1 MRAMKAFKTAILVAG
16 LSVAMCFPA
25 FATNS
30 GNGPVSLEQ
39 LQEQAEHNEQAQET
53 QAQTNG
59 TGQGSNNSSSGIVLD
74 DGASAIS
81 NIAASG
87 RMDTDDPTAARVG
100 GVMNNWAAKAMQIC
114 GYLISIG
121 LGLVIAIDLLF
132 IAIPPLRGVLSN
144 GYTGSVNTQAGDRNR
159 YNDFSGNSNYTANNM
174 MTSNQVNNS
183 PTSGRLQLVSNA
195 ALNAV
200 TAASTGQNPFKT
212 YLKEQLL
219 TVVMAPAIYVLAAT
233 GILSR
238 LGFFIGT
245 TLGNWIGGL
254 F

>member
-1 MRAMKAFKTAILVAG
+1 MRAMKALKTAILVAG

-25 FATNS
+25 FATSN

-39 LQEQAEHNEQAQET
+39 LQEQAEQNN
-53 QAQTNG
+53 QAQTQAPTNS

-81 NIAASG
+81 GIANSG
-87 RMDTDDPTAARVG
+87 KMDVDDPTAAKVG
-100 GVMNNWAAKAMQIC
+100 SVMNNWAAKAMQIC
-114 GYLISIG
+114 GYIISIG
-121 LGLVIAIDLLF
+121 LGLVIAIDLIF

-144 GYTGSVNTQAGDRNR
+144 GYAGNVSAQNDNNPYNNGTTFIGSSTMQSMNMSAQA
-159 YNDFSGNSNYTANNM
+159 
-174 MTSNQVNNS
+174 NNS
-183 PTSGRLQLVSNA
+183 PTSGRIQLVSNA

-200 TAASTGQNPFKT
+200 TAASAGQNPFKM

-219 TVVMAPAIYVLAAT
+219 TVIMAPAIYVLAAT

-245 TLGNWIGGL
+245 TIGNWLGSL

>member
-1 MRAMKAFKTAILVAG
+1 MRAMKALKTAILVAG

-25 FATNS
+25 FATSN

-39 LQEQAEHNEQAQET
+39 LQEQAEQNN
-53 QAQTNG
+53 QAQTQAPTNS

-81 NIAASG
+81 GIANSG
-87 RMDTDDPTAARVG
+87 KMDVDDPTAAKVG
-100 GVMNNWAAKAMQIC
+100 SVMNNWAAKAMQIC
-114 GYLISIG
+114 GYIISIG
-121 LGLVIAIDLLF
+121 LGLVIAIDLIF

-144 GYTGSVNTQAGDRNR
+144 GYAGNVSAQNDNNPYNNGTTFIGGSTMQSMNMSAQA
-159 YNDFSGNSNYTANNM
+159 
-174 MTSNQVNNS
+174 NNS
-183 PTSGRLQLVSNA
+183 PTSGRIQLVSNA

-200 TAASTGQNPFKT
+200 TAASAGQNPFKM

-219 TVVMAPAIYVLAAT
+219 TVIMAPAIYVLAAT

-245 TLGNWIGGL
+245 TIGNWLGGL

>member
-1 MRAMKAFKTAILVAG
+1 MRAMKALKTAILVAG

-25 FATNS
+25 FATSN

-39 LQEQAEHNEQAQET
+39 LQEQAEQNN
-53 QAQTNG
+53 QAQTQAPTNS
-59 TGQGSNNSSSGIVLD
+59 TGQGSDNSSSGIVLD

-81 NIAASG
+81 GIANSG
-87 RMDTDDPTAARVG
+87 RMDVDDPTAAKVG
-100 GVMNNWAAKAMQIC
+100 SVMNTWAAKTMQIC
-114 GYLISIG
+114 GYIISIG
-121 LGLVIAIDLLF
+121 LGLVIAIDLMF
-132 IAIPPLRGVLSN
+132 IAIPPLRGILSN
-144 GYTGSVNTQAGDRNR
+144 GYAGSVSASQNDGNPYNNNSLNSMYTQ
-159 YNDFSGNSNYTANNM
+159 NSMNLSAQT
-174 MTSNQVNNS
+174 NNS
-183 PTSGRLQLVSNA
+183 PTSGRIQLVSNA

-200 TAASTGQNPFKT
+200 TAASTGQNPFKI

-219 TVVMAPAIYVLAAT
+219 TVIMAPAIYVLAAT

-245 TLGNWIGGL
+245 TIGNWLGSL

>member
-1 MRAMKAFKTAILVAG
+1 MRAIKAFKTAILVAG

-25 FATNS
+25 FATSN

-39 LQEQAEHNEQAQET
+39 LQEQAEQNN
-53 QAQTNG
+53 QAQTQAPTNS

-81 NIAASG
+81 GIANSG
-87 RMDTDDPTAARVG
+87 KMDVDDPTAAKVG
-100 GVMNNWAAKAMQIC
+100 SVMNNWAAKAMQIC
-114 GYLISIG
+114 GYIISIG
-121 LGLVIAIDLLF
+121 LGLVIAIDLIF

-144 GYTGSVNTQAGDRNR
+144 GYAGNVSAQNDGNPYNNGTSFYGSTAQQSMNMSAQA
-159 YNDFSGNSNYTANNM
+159 
-174 MTSNQVNNS
+174 NNS
-183 PTSGRLQLVSNA
+183 PTSGRVQLVSNA

-200 TAASTGQNPFKT
+200 TAASTGQNPFKM

-219 TVVMAPAIYVLAAT
+219 TVIMAPAIYVLAAT

-245 TLGNWIGGL
+245 TIGNWLGGL